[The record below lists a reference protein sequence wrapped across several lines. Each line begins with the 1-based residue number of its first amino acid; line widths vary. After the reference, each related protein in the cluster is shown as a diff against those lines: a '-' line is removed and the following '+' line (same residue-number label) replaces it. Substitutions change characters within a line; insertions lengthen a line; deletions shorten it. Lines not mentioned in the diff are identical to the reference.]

1 MTKPAGQRAVAGDS
15 LRDVVTVTAWNALLD
30 MLDQY
35 RRSRP
40 GAVIDTLPIDTQNCT
55 IDVRNDTGA
64 TLYRWATV
72 GLSGVTV
79 EPSVNADEFVETHV
93 LKAVVLADIH
103 ATKFA
108 VLQEDIP
115 DGEIGKAVVC
125 GVTIATVDVQATTD
139 DYARP
144 LVGSQKLES
153 VDSGGI
159 RILHVESAGDGQLAL
174 VLIGP
179 PGEGSASKNSCCG
192 CSPTECFELS
202 AWETNAGDCPLF
214 YSLLVDEDIECC
226 NGLAGGQHILEYDEE
241 SGYWIG
247 PNVACGQQGADC
259 GTAEWEW
266 TETVS
271 CGSVTYTWTRDPGNC
286 GVPTVSYTWVPGS
299 PCSAGSWVAN
309 SVCGSGCEADT
320 SSLIGPPGDPCSGAT
335 VTVPCV
341 KTTGTWAVT
350 SGDCLCGEAAEPTE
364 PGTEDGETETVPCTG
379 GTGYW
384 TVVTDDCTCGDAV
397 APETDGEFDGEVR
410 VTSCVDPD
418 AAPNCGSALWTYYD
432 CPGTV
437 YTGTFVESAETGAF
451 QLVWVQTSAD
461 CSGTPSC
468 GAAQSGGP
476 GGTPVLEGQTVTG
489 ECEKHGW
496 ELTTDD
502 CTCGDPVPPDSR
514 IYAEHGDTKE
524 TSCAELIYAFWRYV
538 PAVGYNAAEV
548 QFLVDGEIKIRYR
561 LPYNR
566 SFCCK
571 CQSRWD
577 IVVGDP
583 CSWPCNGVPQSVC
596 MVPRSEGPSGGSCED
611 YADAYSLT
619 VDQLDMWPGPSALK
633 ESGLCQPATGINYP
647 GAPNNIVVGTF
658 TLRLFLNVETA
669 ISGGNCWY
677 LDQDWCYQTLTD
689 CERPSVSSGWIKSP
703 WSMKIPTAGSPKL
716 LLTPRQYWDSA
727 GDPHGPNTAD
737 ASVEYDLDETLDDGS
752 LVMRFASGGGT
763 EECFWPEYLL
773 LIPNA

>member
-1 MTKPAGQRAVAGDS
+1 MTKPAGQRAIAGDS

-40 GAVIDTLPIDTQNCT
+40 GAVIDSLPIDTQHCT

-64 TLYRWATV
+64 TLYRWSTV

-79 EPSVNADEFVETHV
+79 EPSVNADEFTERHV
-93 LKAVVLADIH
+93 LKAVAIADIH

-108 VLQEDIP
+108 VVQEDIP
-115 DGEIGKAVVC
+115 AGEIGTAVVC

-144 LVGSQKLES
+144 LVGSQRLES

-179 PGEGSASKNSCCG
+179 PGEGADSKKTCCG
-192 CSPTECFELS
+192 CSPTECFDFS
-202 AWETNAGDCPLF
+202 VWQTNAGDCPLF

-226 NGLAGGQHILEYDEE
+226 NGLAGGEHILEYDED

-247 PNVACGQQGADC
+247 PNIECGKQGSDC

-266 TETVS
+266 STSES
-271 CGSVTYTWTRDPGNC
+271 CGSKTYQWNSECGGCWYEWNPATPPFCVNGSWSLISSSCGSCGPCEAPDHPGYGC
-286 GVPTVSYTWVPGS
+286 DSGPDIQM
-299 PCSAGSWVAN
+299 PCTFITGSWVLWA
-309 SVCGSGCEADT
+309 GS
-320 SSLIGPPGDPCSGAT
+320 
-335 VTVPCV
+335 
-341 KTTGTWAVT
+341 
-350 SGDCLCGEAAEPTE
+350 CLCGTAPAPTE
-364 PGTEDGETETVPCTG
+364 PGEFPGDFATVPCTG
-379 GTGYW
+379 ATGFW
-384 TVVTDDCTCGDAV
+384 TTTSDDCTCGDAV

-410 VTSCVDPD
+410 VTSCVDPG
-418 AAPNCGSALWTYYD
+418 AAPNCGSAEWTYYD

-437 YTGTFVESAETGAF
+437 YTSQFVQSAETGAF

-468 GAAQSGGP
+468 GTAHSGGP
-476 GGTPVLEGQTVTG
+476 GGTPVLEGQTVTV

-502 CTCGDPVPPDSR
+502 CTCGDPVPPN
-514 IYAEHGDTKE
+514 AALFAQHGDTKT
-524 TSCAELIYAFWRYV
+524 TSCAEPIYAFWRYV
-538 PAVGYNAAEV
+538 PAVGYTPAEV
-548 QFLVDGEIKIRYR
+548 QFVVDGAIKIRYR

-577 IVVGDP
+577 ILVDSP
-583 CSWPCNGVPQSVC
+583 CSWPCNGAPQSVC
-596 MVPRSEGPSGGSCED
+596 MVPKKENPSGGTCTN
-611 YADAYSLT
+611 YANSYSLT
-619 VDQLDMWPGPSALK
+619 VDRLDMWPGPSPLR
-633 ESGLCQPATGINYP
+633 STDPCQAAAGINDP

-658 TLRLFLNVETA
+658 TLSLFVVLTEELD
-669 ISGGNCWY
+669 GGKCWY
-677 LDQDWCYQTLTD
+677 LDEDWCYQTPTG
-689 CERPSVSSGWIKSP
+689 CQRPSLSDGWIKSP
-703 WSMKIPTAGSPKL
+703 WSMKIPAAGSPKL
-716 LLTPRQYWDSA
+716 LVTPRQYWDSA

-737 ASVEYDLDETLDDGS
+737 ADAEYDLDETLDDGS
-752 LVMRFASGGGT
+752 LVMRFASGGGP
-763 EECFWPEYLL
+763 EDCYWPEYLL